1 MAAIGYP
8 SWWFGSIVHFDGE
21 SFFSRS
27 CISYGRSNYRLLLM
41 MEPLFY
47 QFATIF
53 IRLIRVGFGCSLEVS
68 GYWLLVTGFWIRLW
82 FCLLI
87 RRHQR
92 QPPLKDSV
100 ARPLN
105 KILLPNMNMTFSELA
120 VTCRVHVRVHVR
132 VRVRVPLAI
141 VYEKSIIN
149 NLLNV
154 NVFLDMKLRVALW
167 HH

>member
-1 MAAIGYP
+1 
-8 SWWFGSIVHFDGE
+8 
-21 SFFSRS
+21 
-27 CISYGRSNYRLLLM
+27 
-41 MEPLFY
+41 
-47 QFATIF
+47 
-53 IRLIRVGFGCSLEVS
+53 
-68 GYWLLVTGFWIRLW
+68 
-82 FCLLI
+82 
-87 RRHQR
+87 
-92 QPPLKDSV
+92 
-100 ARPLN
+100 
-105 KILLPNMNMTFSELA
+105 MNMTFSELA